1 MAEDIEIR
9 EADRLGDA
17 LDIAEIHLAAR
28 RDAMPYLRQA
38 HTGDETR
45 DWFARIVSGRSA
57 GWWVARIENQIVGC
71 MLIDRENLDH
81 LYVRPGWQRRGVGL
95 SLLNK
100 AKAMSPQRL
109 ELWTFQ
115 RNSNARAF
123 YERQGFRAVEYTDG
137 RNEENEPD
145 VKYEWKPIYSGMVIS
160 TPRLELRPLTPGD
173 AAKIFAAIT
182 PDLTRFM
189 AWEPPV
195 SPAAMAGSQS
205 HQMWAMAAGSDLHLV
220 IRLKGN
226 GEFLGRAGL
235 HAIGSAEP
243 ELGIWIKETA
253 QSRGYGSEAVKA
265 LAAWAA
271 PRFAIAN
278 FVWPVAEE
286 NLRSRRLP
294 EALGGVPIR
303 STDRPKYR
311 AMIYRVPAP

>member
-1 MAEDIEIR
+1 MAEGIEIR
-9 EADRLGDA
+9 EAERPGDA

-28 RDAMPYLRQA
+28 MPYLHRA
-38 HTGDETR
+38 HTDDETR
-45 DWFARIVSGRSA
+45 DWFARMVGGRSA
-57 GWWVARIENQIVGC
+57 AWWVALVENQIVGY
-71 MLIDRENLDH
+71 MLIDGENLDH
-81 LYVRPGWQRRGVGL
+81 LYVRPGWQRRGIGL

-115 RNSNARAF
+115 SNSNARVF
-123 YERQGFRAVEYTDG
+123 YETQGFRAVEYTDG

-145 VKYEWKPIYSGMVIS
+145 VKYEWKLVYSDMVIS
-160 TPRLELRPLTPGD
+160 TPLLELRPLRPED
-173 AAKIFAAIT
+173 AAEIFAAIT
-182 PDLTRFM
+182 PELTRFM
-189 AWEPPV
+189 ALEPPV

-205 HQMWAMAAGSDLHLV
+205 YQISAMAAGSDLHLV
-220 IRLKGN
+220 IRLKDC
-226 GEFLGRAGL
+226 GEILGRAGL

-253 QSRGYGSEAVKA
+253 QSRGYGSEAIKA

-278 FVWPVAEE
+278 FIWPVAEE
-286 NLRSRRLP
+286 NLRSRRLA

-303 STDRPKYR
+303 STDHPKYR
-311 AMIYRVPAP
+311 AIIYRVPAP

>member
-1 MAEDIEIR
+1 MAEGIEIR
-9 EADRLGDA
+9 EAERPGDA

-28 RDAMPYLRQA
+28 REAMPYLHLA
-38 HTGDETR
+38 HTDDETR
-45 DWFARIVSGRSA
+45 DWFAQMVGGRSA
-57 GWWVARIENQIVGC
+57 AWWVARVENQIVGY
-71 MLIDRENLDH
+71 MLIDGENLDH
-81 LYVRPGWQRRGVGL
+81 LYVRPGWQRLGVGL

-100 AKAMSPQRL
+100 AKAMSPHRL

-123 YERQGFRAVEYTDG
+123 YETQGFRAVEYTDG

-145 VKYEWKPIYSGMVIS
+145 VKYEWNPVYSDMVIS
-160 TPRLELRPLTPGD
+160 TARLELRPLKPED
-173 AAKIFAAIT
+173 AAEIFAAIT
-182 PDLTRFM
+182 RELTRFM
-189 AWEPPV
+189 AWEHPA

-205 HQMWAMAAGSDLHLV
+205 RQISAVAGSDLHLV
-220 IRLKGN
+220 IRLKDG

-253 QSRGYGSEAVKA
+253 QDRGYGSEAIKA

-278 FVWPVAEE
+278 FIWPVAEE
-286 NLRSRRLP
+286 NIRSRRLA

-311 AMIYRVPAP
+311 AIIYRIPAP